1 MLSFSHAFSRPYM
14 ANMQSTQRNGD
25 AEGMTH
31 AALTKS
37 VTNHEGSTPVGG
49 EHGEHGGHGGGHEE
63 GHNDFS
69 NAAKASLALST
80 QRKKGSNE
88 QTEEKDGKKEDELA
102 RVEKDPLL
110 NRLMS
115 QVSFDKKDESTIQF
129 LQGSTL
135 NTMGHFSEGFSLGA
149 LVTALLHFQSM
160 RHAEKENGA
169 LVPGQVLKGRSQDGY
184 YYKVMHKKN
193 KATNANSFYTGGGHN
208 GNRSERLMVMKSN
221 KPGFMG
227 YLFSGFTEVAEIDP
241 KDTEDGAKYLN
252 VRFFDSENT
261 FYRGVAGANQ
271 PLFIEKSANGKR
283 IEKVY
288 QAVQK
293 STLDDVEVQEMIKP
307 PKAQVLK
314 YRANRAATNVSKWP
328 VSRLVG
334 GILND
339 LFGGSSVRGDI
350 KLHEPLPKPTKTQAA
365 YKLSELL
372 PFKID
377 PHEVMSMSKK
387 DTLSKFLRY
396 IPSTD
401 RLIGWGV
408 FGGLAA
414 VLFGSITEG
423 YHAGM
428 RLPSITLGGGGGSP
442 PASAPPKGHSPSTS
456 KESPSPKESAPS
468 ASNPSNP

>member
-1 MLSFSHAFSRPYM
+1 MSLSLSHAFSRPYM
-14 ANMQSTQRNGD
+14 TNMQSTQRSGD
-25 AEGMTH
+25 AEGLTH

-37 VTNHEGSTPVGG
+37 LTSHEGSTHGGG
-49 EHGEHGGHGGGHEE
+49 EHGEHGGGHEE

-69 NAAKASLALST
+69 NAAKASLALSS
-80 QRKKGSNE
+80 QHKKGAKEKS
-88 QTEEKDGKKEDELA
+88 EEKEGKKDDDLT
-102 RVEKDPLL
+102 RVEKDPIL
-110 NRLMS
+110 NKLMS
-115 QVSFDKKDESTIQF
+115 QVFFNEKDETTMEF

-208 GNRSERLMVMKSN
+208 GNRSERLIVMKSN

-252 VRFFDSENT
+252 VRFFDPENT

-271 PLFIEKSANGKR
+271 PLFIEKNANGKR

-293 STLDDVEVQEMIKP
+293 STLDDVEVQEMIKA
-307 PKAQVLK
+307 PKVQGLK
-314 YRANRAATNVSKWP
+314 YRTNRAVTNVSKWP
-328 VSRLVG
+328 VSRFVG

-339 LFGGSSVRGDI
+339 LFGGSSVRRDI
-350 KLHEPLPKPTKTQAA
+350 KLNEPLPKPTKTKAT

-401 RLIGWGV
+401 RVIGWGV

-423 YHAGM
+423 YHAGIRPP
-428 RLPSITLGGGGGSP
+428 RLNLGGGGQA
-442 PASAPPKGHSPSTS
+442 PAEGH
-456 KESPSPKESAPS
+456 EHH
-468 ASNPSNP
+468 